1 MNIDEDIKEVSGP
14 GAATGVLTP
23 VTGEAPFLDSSSK
36 GKEPSVKKVRPFA
49 FSVTLLFSLTSLFQT
64 AEKRPE
70 VIMIEYYEVPGMTI
84 DDNFLFAQ
92 KLVSNAKRLKTEH
105 LALVSSTMC
114 PSHIYSL

>member
-1 MNIDEDIKEVSGP
+1 MNIDEDVKEVSGP
-14 GAATGVLTP
+14 GTATGVATP
-23 VTGEAPFLDSSSK
+23 VTGEAPLPDSPSK
-36 GKEPSVKKVRPFA
+36 GKEPSVKKVRPLHF
-49 FSVTLLFSLTSLFQT
+49 LLLSSFSLTSLFQT

-70 VIMIEYYEVPGMTI
+70 VIMLEYYEVPGMTV